1 MNVKLARVAGTSAL
15 VLATATMALVATA
28 CSAGSD
34 STSSKANS
42 TSSNSASKS
51 DNTASPGKG
60 TASAS
65 SGTSGSGTSS
75 KGSDVVVSSPGA
87 AGAKSAGKTA
97 CTGAELKPSI
107 VHGTDADPDPKAGQ
121 TQATLLFTNVGKR
134 TCTVQGHPGVDLVD
148 SSGKSWSLM
157 WQKATAAKIS
167 LKPGTATMADLTFVP
182 VSPNSTASEQ
192 KPFKV
197 ANVKVTPPDTT
208 ATATLAWPWPSI
220 AVQLQDGAT
229 HPGTYIGPVFG
240 TAN

>member
-1 MNVKLARVAGTSAL
+1 MNVKLARATRTSAL
-15 VLATATMALVATA
+15 VLATAAMALVATA

-34 STSSKANS
+34 SS
-42 TSSNSASKS
+42 SSNSASKS
-51 DNTASPGKG
+51 GNTVSPDNG

-65 SGTSGSGTSS
+65 AGTSGSGTAP

-182 VSPNSTASEQ
+182 VSPNSAASDQ

-197 ANVKVTPPDTT
+197 AHVKVTPPDTT

-220 AVQLQDGAT
+220 AVELQDGAT
-229 HPGTYIGPVFG
+229 HPGTYIAPVNG
-240 TAN
+240 TASN